1 MNKKTILIALAVA
14 VFVLLGAGYYYR
26 KTSTQEAP
34 RSAAEQALEDLQRTT
49 AGVSADV
56 GSGVSPNV
64 TTPDVNPIKT
74 DTNPY
79 NKTNPFSGLK
89 TNPFQ

>member
-1 MNKKTILIALAVA
+1 MNKKTILVAFAVA
-14 VFVLLGAGYYYR
+14 VFVLLGAGYYYW
-26 KTSTQEAP
+26 KTSTREAP
-34 RSAAEQALEDLQRTT
+34 KSAAEQALDDLQQTA

-56 GSGVSPNV
+56 GSSVAPDV
-64 TTPDVNPIKT
+64 TTPNVNPITT